1 MAEQEN
7 GLELE
12 GLLPSPEERWRY
24 LLRFVGW
31 DEAARQAA
39 ARSLEV
45 LFRRGHELVVNT
57 YNYLRS
63 VPETAAILG
72 WEEEVDEA
80 HLAERRRFFT
90 LWLAHTLGMDTS
102 DEFAH
107 YLFRAGKYHAGH
119 GPRRI
124 HTPPQYITASIGLV
138 QASFARFM
146 AEAGMEATE
155 LAEASAAWS
164 KYLSVQLD
172 MMLLGYQ
179 VAREAEHGDA
189 LVHVQVFGR
198 LRPILGR
205 DSFELY
211 VDRGSPVAEAL
222 RKFFNYF
229 PNARH
234 EALQPVWRSQ
244 EKKDSLWVE
253 VYPAYVPRPAW
264 RVLLNGRDLAYVG
277 GFSRTHL
284 KNEDV
289 LALFPPGR

>member
-1 MAEQEN
+1 MSPEEELR
-7 GLELE
+7 LEH
-12 GLLPSPEERWRY
+12 LLPTPEERWRH

-31 DEAARQAA
+31 NEQTRQAA
-39 ARSLEV
+39 ARSIEII
-45 LFRRGHELVVNT
+45 FRRGHELVVNT
-57 YNYLRS
+57 YDYLRS

-72 WEEEVDEA
+72 WEENVDEA
-80 HLAERRRFFT
+80 HLEERRRFFT
-90 LWLAHTLGMDTS
+90 LWLARTLGLDTS

-146 AEAGMEATE
+146 AEAGMGAQA

-172 MMLLGYQ
+172 MMLMGYQ
-179 VAREAEHGDA
+179 VAKEAEHGDFT
-189 LVHVQVFGR
+189 VKVQIFGR
-198 LRPILGR
+198 LRPMLGKEE
-205 DSFELY
+205 FQLQ

-229 PNARH
+229 PQARQ
-234 EALQPVWRSQ
+234 EALQPIWRSQ

-253 VYPAYVPRPAW
+253 VYPVYVPRPAW
-264 RVLLNGRDLAYVG
+264 RVLLNGRDLAYAG
-277 GFSRTHL
+277 GFYRNRL
-284 KNEDV
+284 KEEDV

>member
-1 MAEQEN
+1 MS
-7 GLELE
+7 LEEELRLE
-12 GLLPSPEERWRY
+12 HLLPTPEERWRHM
-24 LLRFVGW
+24 LRFVGW
-31 DEAARQAA
+31 NEQTRQAA
-39 ARSLEV
+39 ARSIEI

-57 YNYLRS
+57 YDYLRS

-72 WEEEVDEA
+72 WEENVDEA
-80 HLAERRRFFT
+80 HLEERRRFFT
-90 LWLAHTLGMDTS
+90 LWLARTLGLDTS

-138 QASFARFM
+138 QASFALFM
-146 AEAGMEATE
+146 AEAGMEAQA

-172 MMLLGYQ
+172 MMLMGYQ
-179 VAREAEHGDA
+179 VAREAEHGDFA
-189 LVHVQVFGR
+189 IKVQVFGR
-198 LRPILGR
+198 LRPMLGQEEF
-205 DSFELY
+205 SLH
-211 VDRGSPVAEAL
+211 VDRGSDVAEAL

-229 PNARH
+229 PQARH

-264 RVLLNGRDLAYVG
+264 RVLLNGRDLAYAG
-277 GFSRTHL
+277 GFYRNHL
-284 KNEDV
+284 KEKDV